1 MRILLVTL
9 LLAVSALAQE
19 KAPAAPEKALA
30 ATPEKAPAAAAEKA
44 QSAAPEKAP
53 AAAAEKSPAAAPEKA
68 LATTPQAP
76 AQGPPPKNLTK
87 LPDGHFSANADPKDV
102 ENFEVRVVIIGD
114 TLSGIARDVLKDGKL
129 WPQIWEQ
136 NEHIINPHWI
146 YPNDKI
152 LIRPVTKISEAKPPD
167 PTGAPEAAPEAA
179 PLATQNTGPQPLK
192 GQLIP
197 APYPNPLPPAGPRT
211 ILNLDPPR
219 SYPEVKESDINCA
232 GFIRTEDVPTDL
244 KVVGRYS
251 DDQPL
256 ATEGDYVYI
265 GRGAEAGIR
274 PGTTYEVLRPTKS
287 VRGLGMHYLEVA
299 QVQIVIGE
307 ADHALGRIINGCES
321 VEMGDILVPFNK
333 VEFPALPAKR
343 SFSGTMKASGQ
354 VPGNI
359 VMTKD
364 SVVNSRSKTEGP
376 AANRR
381 SLKTLEKG
389 IVAEGSVVYL
399 DVGKQA
405 GAKTGDL
412 FIVFRDHPKVENVRT
427 AIAEVVILKVEDTS
441 SSALVTYS
449 DDAISL
455 GDVVERR

>member
-1 MRILLVTL
+1 MRILIVTL
-9 LLAVSALAQE
+9 LLAVSAFAQE
-19 KAPAAPEKALA
+19 KAPAAKPEKAPAAPPEKGPVAKPENTSA
-30 ATPEKAPAAAAEKA
+30 ATPEKAPAV
-44 QSAAPEKAP
+44 QPEKAS
-53 AAAAEKSPAAAPEKA
+53 AASPQ
-68 LATTPQAP
+68 TP

-87 LPDGHFSANADPKDV
+87 LPDGHFSANSDPKDV
-102 ENFEVRVVIIGD
+102 ESFEVRVVAAGD
-114 TLSGIARDVLKDGKL
+114 TLSGIAKDVLKDGKL

-136 NEHIINPHWI
+136 NEHIVNPHWI

-152 LIRPVTKISEAKPPD
+152 LIRPVTKISDAKPPE
-167 PTGAPEAAPEAA
+167 PGTPETPELAPEAA
-179 PLATQNTGPQPLK
+179 PLAAQNQGPQPLK
-192 GQLIP
+192 GTLVP
-197 APYPNPLPPAGPRT
+197 APYPSPLPPAGPRS
-211 ILNLDPPR
+211 ILNLDPPK
-219 SYPEVKESDINCA
+219 SFPEVKESDINCA
-232 GFIRTEDVPTDL
+232 GFIRTQDVTSDL
-244 KVVGRYS
+244 KIVGRYS

-299 QVQIVIGE
+299 QVQIVMGQ
-307 ADHALGRIINGCES
+307 ADHSLARITHGCES

-333 VEFPALPAKR
+333 VDFPALPAKR
-343 SFSGTMKASGQ
+343 TFSGTMTASGQ
-354 VPGNI
+354 IPGNI

-364 SVVNSRSKTEGP
+364 SVINSRSKIEVPST
-376 AANRR
+376 NRR
-381 SLKTLEKG
+381 SLKTLDKG
-389 IVAEGSVVYL
+389 IVGEGSVVYL

-405 GAKTGDL
+405 GAKPGDL
-412 FIVFRDHPKVENVRT
+412 FIVFRDHPKVQNVRT
-427 AIAEVVILKVEDTS
+427 AVAELVILKVEDTS